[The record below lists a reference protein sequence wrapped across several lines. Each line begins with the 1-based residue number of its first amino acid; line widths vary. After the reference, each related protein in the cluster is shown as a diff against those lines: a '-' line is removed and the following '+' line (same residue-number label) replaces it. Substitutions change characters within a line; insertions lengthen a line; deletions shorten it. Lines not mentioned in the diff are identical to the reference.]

1 MARKSLAKWIDEA
14 LVDREKEAPISA
26 IALVHMVGQQR
37 QELHTVKIGATGNYE
52 GKDLEGL
59 FRGKAEA
66 YSQDLGTVQMFA
78 LIAFYGK
85 NQGEAIQPFS
95 VTPVINPESAG
106 LSTEAP
112 TPEGRLQQQMRW
124 ADAGQMQVYRR
135 QQAQDEMS
143 IRMLEQ
149 QDRMLMRSQAMV
161 EKLMADNMGYF
172 DFVKNLL
179 AERDEKHHSREMERL
194 NYERSTGERQKL
206 IGFAPALINT
216 ILGRDIFPQ
225 ATEDTA
231 LIETIAESIDEDM
244 IAKLAALDL
253 PPALMGPLASR
264 IMRAMEKKEKEK
276 AAKNKRLPGY
286 SGPAEDDIAGGG
298 K

>member
-1 MARKSLAKWIDEA
+1 MARKSLARWIDEA
-14 LVDREKEAPISA
+14 LVDKDKEAPISA
-26 IALVHMVGQQR
+26 LSLVHMVGQQR
-37 QELHTVKIGATGNYE
+37 QELHSIKIGATGNYE
-52 GKDLEGL
+52 GKDLEAL
-59 FRGKAEA
+59 FRGKAETF
-66 YSQDLGTVQMFA
+66 SQDLGTIQMFA
-78 LIAFYGK
+78 LLAFYGK
-85 NQGEAIQPFS
+85 NQGEAIMPFS
-95 VTPVINPESAG
+95 VTPAINPETAG

-112 TPEGRLQQQMRW
+112 TNEGRMQQAMRW

-149 QDRMLMRSQAMV
+149 QDRMLMRSQTLV

-172 DFVKNLL
+172 EFVKNLL
-179 AERDEKHHSREMERL
+179 AERDTNHHTREMERL

-225 ATEDTA
+225 STEDTA
-231 LIETIAESIDEDM
+231 LIETIAESVDEEM
-244 IAKLAALDL
+244 IGKLAALDL
-253 PPALMGPLASR
+253 PPMLMGPLASR
-264 IMRAMEKKEKEK
+264 IMKAMAAKEKRE
-276 AAKNKRLPGY
+276 AAKSKRLPGY
-286 SGPAEDDIAGGG
+286 SGPADEDIAGGG